1 MTKSDGRMSGAA
13 EETTS
18 KKLLKIME
26 ALPDSMTDD
35 EISVILL
42 MICKVYIQD
51 PANIMELLTSLI
63 FVCGRGAG
71 LLDQVTMHCLI
82 LSAEHEM
89 EQG

>member
-1 MTKSDGRMSGAA
+1 MTKSNGRMSGAA

-26 ALPDSMTDD
+26 ALPESMTDD
-35 EISVILL
+35 EISVVLL

-51 PANIMELLTSLI
+51 PANIMELLTALI
-63 FVCGRGAG
+63 FSCGRGAG
-71 LLDQVTMHCLI
+71 FLDQVTMHCLI